1 MSARM
6 SASREGESLTP
17 VEHMIQ
23 RRVLMSYANGCA
35 RCRARARV
43 IRDRQGSSASNGEI
57 MRTGKV
63 VERCMESPK
72 KVSSTGGVCPL
83 TQKCAQTVEDVR
95 E

>member
-43 IRDRQGSSASNGEI
+43 IRDRQGSSASNG
-57 MRTGKV
+57 
-63 VERCMESPK
+63 
-72 KVSSTGGVCPL
+72 
-83 TQKCAQTVEDVR
+83 
-95 E
+95 